1 MTAIT
6 AEQIEDLFHGRVSSI
21 DLAND
26 QQLTRDELI
35 AYIGACDID
44 TDDDGTP
51 LDDQWQILAD
61 VLGAPDPSNTSE
73 LVDVVATANALSQTA
88 LSPFVAT
95 VYDHHDAVSIMVRDL
110 TAEAALDQDPETML
124 DTAPYTTFGDLGE
137 YPGGLTHPAV
147 KRAALDWLHRNGWE
161 TIADRD
167 RIIAGYADSLWRVT
181 EPLPV
186 RPATDDLSRIAVAAS
201 RIGQAEEARD
211 EAIRKALA
219 AGHSVIAIANAAGL
233 SRARIYQ
240 IRDGRR

>member
-1 MTAIT
+1 MNAIT
-6 AEQIEDLFHGRVSSI
+6 ADQIENLFNHGGQLELPNG
-21 DLAND
+21 DT
-26 QQLTRDELI
+26 LTRNSLTQ
-35 AYIGACDID
+35 YIDACDID

-51 LDDQWQILAD
+51 LDTQWQVLAD

-73 LVDVVATANALSQTA
+73 LVDVVAIANALSETTS
-88 LSPFVAT
+88 SPYVAT

-110 TAEAALDQDPETML
+110 TAEATIDQRSSEGML

-147 KRAALDWLHRNGWE
+147 KRAALDWLHNNGWE

-186 RPATDDLSRIAVAAS
+186 RPVADDLSCVAVAAG

-219 AGHSVIAIANAAGL
+219 AGHSVIAIANAANL